1 MKLRFYLRRAISLP
15 PRVLAK
21 KVVRQIQRKLGACMR
36 SKQDIICSTYERTF
50 PFAADHLYR
59 YFDVP
64 PLDCLL
70 PHAKE
75 IAALVDHY
83 LAHHFNVLGS
93 GWVQV
98 RHGIPCS
105 GLEGYRYEMGSSV
118 QADREGHWLQ
128 GRINF
133 ANLKESQRLWRL
145 VDTHYI
151 PVDWQLD
158 FKSGYRWSE
167 ETWYLN
173 IPSGH
178 KAGVDIKVPWELARM
193 QHLPSLAWAYGLAKH
208 GQAGF
213 ASPIVYFREFRN
225 QILDFISTN
234 PPRFGV
240 NWSMNMDVGIRAANW
255 LVAYDLFRSFHAE
268 FDDEF
273 RRALNQSV
281 YEHGLH
287 IVKNL
292 EWDPESRGNHYLSNV
307 VSLLFVA
314 AYLPCSSETNAWLA
328 FGVQELIHEVE
339 RQFHAEGTNFEAS
352 TSYHRL
358 CAEMVLYATA
368 LILGLPREK
377 TESLKNYN
385 YRFLKGLPKLKPAP
399 TTFHPLG
406 RTGLL
411 TPLPVWYIERLE
423 KMAEFTMAVTKPNGH
438 IVQIGDN
445 DSGRFLKLHPF
456 DDEDPLDHR
465 HLVAAINGLFRRED
479 FAEFVRGTRL
489 EADLIGHFVRDGS
502 LPSYRFDNASQVARS
517 EFVMDEVLTLLE
529 SERPTIEV
537 EKPVR
542 EVRQELQLHA
552 FPEFGLYLY
561 RSDTLYLSI
570 RCGPIGQN
578 GNGGHAHNDQ
588 LSFELNVKGY
598 DVMVDGGSFLYTP
611 FPKIRNEFRSTR
623 AHNTLSLRGL
633 EQNRW
638 VEGLEGLFS
647 MKNEAQFRILTFHD
661 QYLQGEFLGHGI
673 QYTRSFKLGKH
684 WAIIEDVMG
693 TDGYGELDFNLAPQ
707 VEIVEIVKK
716 EAEEFAVQVRSG
728 DVSLMMSLN
737 GFNRVEVTEGF
748 FSRGYG
754 QRVSNRLLRCERSMP
769 ATQVKI
775 DVL

>member
-1 MKLRFYLRRAISLP
+1 MKLRLYLRRAISLP
-15 PRVLAK
+15 PQVLAK
-21 KVVRQIQRKLGACMR
+21 RVVRQIQRKLGPCMR
-36 SKQDIICSTYERTF
+36 SIQGIICSTYERTF
-50 PFAADHLYR
+50 PFATDHLYR
-59 YFDVP
+59 YFSAS

-98 RHGIPCS
+98 RDGIPCS
-105 GLEGYRYEMGSSV
+105 GLEGYRYETGSSV
-118 QADREGHWLQ
+118 QADREGHWLE

-145 VDTHYI
+145 IDTHYI

-178 KAGVDIKVPWELARM
+178 KPGVDIKVPWELARM

-208 GQAGF
+208 GQAGLN
-213 ASPIVYFREFRN
+213 SPINYFREFRD

-240 NWSMNMDVGIRAANW
+240 NWSMNMDVGIRAVNW
-255 LVAYDLFRSFHAE
+255 LVAFDLFRSFHAE
-268 FDDEF
+268 FDGAF
-273 RRALNQSV
+273 RMAFNRSI

-287 IVKNL
+287 IAKNL

-358 CAEMVLYATA
+358 SAEMVLYATA
-368 LILGLPREK
+368 LILGLPPEK
-377 TESLKNYN
+377 TESLKGYDD
-385 YRFLKGLPKLKPAP
+385 RFLRGLPKLKPAP
-399 TTFHPLG
+399 MTFHPLG
-406 RTGLL
+406 KSGLF

-423 KMAEFTMAVTKPNGH
+423 KMAEFTMAATKPNGH

-445 DSGRFLKLHPF
+445 DSGRFLKSYPF

-465 HLVAAINGLFRRED
+465 HLVAAINGLFGRKD
-479 FAEFVRGTRL
+479 FAEFTDSGWIETHLVKHLGRG
-489 EADLIGHFVRDGS
+489 IQF
-502 LPSYRFDNASQVARS
+502 PSYKSEDESTTAEQAGMSVGEPSRGLKLCAYPSFGVYIFRS
-517 EFVMDEVLTLLE
+517 KDV
-529 SERPTIEV
+529 
-537 EKPVR
+537 
-542 EVRQELQLHA
+542 
-552 FPEFGLYLY
+552 YLA
-561 RSDTLYLSI
+561 I
-570 RCGPIGQN
+570 RCGSIGQN
-578 GNGGHAHNDQ
+578 GHGGHAHNDN
-588 LSFELNVKGY
+588 LSFELSIRGR
-598 DVMVDGGSFLYTP
+598 DFIVDGGSYLYTP
-611 FPKIRNEFRSTR
+611 FPEIRNRFRSTG
-623 AHNTLSLRGL
+623 AHSTLALKGR

-638 VEGLEGLFS
+638 TDGLQGLFS
-647 MKNEAQFRILTFHD
+647 MRDDAQARVLGQSTGSFR
-661 QYLQGEFLGHGI
+661 GEHHGFGSRHCR
-673 QYTRSFKLGKH
+673 QFEWSDSSL
-684 WAIIEDVMG
+684 IIEDFME
-693 TDGYGELDFNLAPQ
+693 TDCSNEINFNLAPDVQ
-707 VEIVEIVKK
+707 IMLAERNGP
-716 EAEEFAVQVRSG
+716 EEFLLEIRNRDVDLGMLLKGFSG
-728 DVSLMMSLN
+728 
-737 GFNRVEVTEGF
+737 VEACDGF
-748 FSRGYG
+748 FSSGYG
-754 QRVSNRLLRCERSMP
+754 KRVKNSLVKCYRSESQ
-769 ATQVKI
+769 TRVEINFELNGRWSRKG
-775 DVL
+775 